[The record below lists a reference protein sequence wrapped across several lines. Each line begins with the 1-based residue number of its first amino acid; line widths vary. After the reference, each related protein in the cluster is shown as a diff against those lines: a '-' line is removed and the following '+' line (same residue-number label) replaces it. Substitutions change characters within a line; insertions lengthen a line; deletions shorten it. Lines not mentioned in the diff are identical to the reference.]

1 MNIQI
6 NNIDKEYLDFQ
17 SSINFK
23 INKISRL
30 NKLYLSRLARPYK
43 NLNMPELYMINVIGD
58 LKKTN
63 IKFIE
68 TIHWSDQ
75 ALISRTI
82 KKLIKDGYAYEK
94 KNNKDRR
101 YKEIKLTEKGFK
113 VRNEF
118 VKQLKIR
125 TNKLFTDFTDDEV
138 VQLKLLLDK
147 MVESCKK
154 YLSS

>member
-1 MNIQI
+1 MDKQI
-6 NNIDKEYLDFQ
+6 NNISNLYSDFQ
-17 SSINFK
+17 TSINFR
-23 INKISRL
+23 INKIARW

-75 ALISRTI
+75 ALISRSI
-82 KKLIKDGYAYEK
+82 KKLIKDGYAQEK
-94 KNNKDRR
+94 KNKIDGRS
-101 YKEIKLTEKGFK
+101 KEISLTQKGLK
-113 VRNEF
+113 VHDEF
-118 VKQLKIR
+118 VKSLQVR
-125 TNKLFTDFTDDEV
+125 TNKLFTDFTKEEIDN
-138 VQLKLLLDK
+138 LKLLLDK

-154 YLSS
+154 YLTS